1 MAFGLFFLC
10 DTCTKGLKSDA
21 SLHKGDTH
29 MNKKECNEIK
39 KLFTP
44 ANCAISRICGCY
56 VDAEKNKKT
65 ELKEAFLSLPEEEA
79 FKYFTIFR
87 NGLSGTI
94 GKNLLNMEFPLHA
107 EEEGGTQNFL
117 LKLRDSELK
126 DDGLIEEFYDR
137 IIANFD
143 YGENYYIILIHCA
156 YDIPAKATDGSEM
169 FDASDYVYEFIQCTI
184 CPVKLSKAGL
194 CYNSMTNAIENR
206 IRDWLVEAPVTSFLF
221 PAFNDRNTD
230 LHSLLFYAK
239 NGEQLPDTLIDEVL
253 GCHTPMS
260 AKSQKETF
268 QAIVEETLGDN
279 CDFETV
285 KSIHENLSELAEETK
300 DEPVQPVLN
309 KTQLKQLLENNGAD
323 PEKLQEFD
331 SRYADVEDGPETSF
345 AVSNVVNTRS
355 FEIKTPDVI
364 IKVAPDKTDLVEN
377 RMIDGRPCLVIAI
390 NEHVE
395 INGISVLPV
404 PLKDRKGAVK
414 NNGDIQ
420 DEGTPWGEEEKPV
433 KKPADDTDEIRPVA
447 TGICF
452 VKDM

>member
-1 MAFGLFFLC
+1 
-10 DTCTKGLKSDA
+10 
-21 SLHKGDTH
+21 

-56 VDAEKNKKT
+56 VDSEKNKKT

-94 GKNLLNMEFPLHA
+94 GKNLINMEFPLHT

-137 IIANFD
+137 VIANFD
-143 YGENYYIILIHCA
+143 YAENYYIILIHCA

-184 CPVKLSKAGL
+184 CLVKLSKAGL
-194 CYNSMTNAIENR
+194 CYNSTTNVIENR

-230 LHSLLFYAK
+230 IHSLLLYAK

-253 GCHTPMS
+253 GCHIPMS
-260 AKSQKETF
+260 AKNQKETF
-268 QAIVEETLGDN
+268 QTIVEETLGEN

-285 KSIHENLSELAEETK
+285 KSIHENLSELVEETK
-300 DEPVQPVLN
+300 DEPAPPVLN
-309 KTQLKQLLENNGAD
+309 KTQLKQLLENNGAA
-323 PEKLQEFD
+323 PEKLQEFE

-345 AVSNVVNTRS
+345 AVSNVVNTKS
-355 FEIKTPDVI
+355 FEIKP
-364 IKVAPDKTDLVEN
+364 
-377 RMIDGRPCLVIAI
+377 RM
-390 NEHVE
+390 
-395 INGISVLPV
+395 
-404 PLKDRKGAVK
+404 
-414 NNGDIQ
+414 
-420 DEGTPWGEEEKPV
+420 
-433 KKPADDTDEIRPVA
+433 
-447 TGICF
+447 
-452 VKDM
+452 

>member
-345 AVSNVVNTRS
+345 TVSNVVNTRS

-404 PLKDRKGAVK
+404 PLKDRKGEVK
-414 NNGDIQ
+414 NNGDVQ
-420 DEGTPWGEEEKPV
+420 EEGTPWGEEEKPV

-447 TGICF
+447 TGICSA
-452 VKDM
+452 KDM